1 MLSRQ
6 EVEGLLE
13 QARTNERIMRRLE
26 AVEDLLLGNPGLA
39 ALSERLPARVAEVY
53 ELEAVS
59 LALVADNQR
68 LAQALAEAG
77 LEAGG
82 ERWLLV
88 RRAEARLLLGDLE
101 RPYLSNRLGRELT
114 SFFFR
119 GAGGLASVA
128 LVPLWA
134 RGELL
139 GFLALGSGSARRYQ
153 PELETDFL
161 RRLGRK
167 AAAGLDAAVVAQ
179 QAHRLERREAA
190 VEMAG
195 AACHNLAQPLTTVN
209 LLVEKLA
216 RSLDS
221 QSEAGLCLQRL
232 AGELERL
239 DGMVHQIS
247 QVSEYATK
255 PYAQGLKIIDLEAAG
270 AGGRRQRKGTST

>member
-39 ALSERLPARVAEVY
+39 ALLERLPARVAEVY

-167 AAAGLDAAVVAQ
+167 AAAGLDAAAVAQ

-209 LLVEKLA
+209 LLVEKLR
-216 RSLDS
+216 RSLDP

-247 QVSEYATK
+247 QVSDYATK